1 MSVRRGAV
9 AAVGAAAIG
18 AAILCVLVYRPQP
31 AAGRAPA
38 RTATRSAIWRE
49 NQKPGNWKWLAGAAP
64 NGTIEGYGSQ
74 LSVVAGQTVDLHV
87 RTDPAAPYRV
97 AVYRLGW
104 YGGAGARLVACEPSC
119 PGKRRGESRHGR
131 PRPMPPMD
139 PSTGELS
146 ASWPVTDR
154 IHTRRDWV
162 SGEYLA
168 QLVIARGR
176 DRGLA
181 RWIPFVVRPSRPDP
195 NSILVE
201 VPVDTWEAYNDWG
214 GKSLYDFNSSHGV
227 AAVKVSF
234 NRPWAYGEPNLTFPV
249 GFEYSLLQF
258 MERNGFPLEYATDI
272 DVDEHPQLLVQH
284 PLTVALGHG
293 EYWSQGIRT
302 AWDAARDAGKN
313 LAFLGAD
320 TGYWQIRYEDSHRT
334 IVEYRSSTLDPDPI
348 PADKTNAFR
357 VLDPPRPECRLEGVE
372 FQSGGIYP
380 PLVNSYTVLASGNPW
395 LAAAGLKPGDVL
407 PDSVR
412 DEWDSLRPGCVTP
425 APTVLLRYAGT
436 YPAEA
441 TVVRTPA
448 GGRVFALGTDGF
460 GGLVDGFRQVH
471 CTVNVEAEKFLR
483 AALVDLGRVAPGLLP
498 AMPPACVKH
507 PRR

>member
-1 MSVRRGAV
+1 MTIRRGALLALGAV
-9 AAVGAAAIG
+9 AIAMIVSALAS
-18 AAILCVLVYRPQP
+18 RPGT
-31 AAGRAPA
+31 AEGRARA
-38 RTATRSAIWRE
+38 SAAHRSVIWRE
-49 NQKPGNWKWLAGAAP
+49 NQKAGNWGWIASAAP
-64 NGTIEGYGSQ
+64 NGAIEGYGSQ
-74 LSVVAGQTVDLHV
+74 LSVVAGQTVELHV

-104 YGGAGARLVACEPSC
+104 YGGAGARLVSCEPSC
-119 PGKRRGESRHGR
+119 PGKRQGKNRRGRAR
-131 PRPMPPMD
+131 PTPPMN
-139 PSTGELS
+139 PTTGELA

-154 IHTRRDWV
+154 IRTRRSWV

-176 DRGLA
+176 NRGLA
-181 RWIPFVVRPSRPDP
+181 RWIPFVVRPARSDP

-201 VPVDTWEAYNDWG
+201 VPVDTWEAYNSWG

-258 MERNGFPLEYATDI
+258 MERNGFPLEYATDVDI
-272 DVDEHPQLLVQH
+272 DEHPQLLLEH
-284 PLTVALGHG
+284 PLTIALGHG
-293 EYWSQGIRT
+293 EYWSQGIRN

-348 PADKTNAFR
+348 PSDKTNAFR
-357 VLDPPRPECRLEGVE
+357 ILDPPRPECRLEGVE

-380 PLVNSYTVLASGNPW
+380 PLVNSYTVLASGNSW
-395 LAAAGLKPGDVL
+395 LTAAGLKPGDVL
-407 PDSVR
+407 PNSVR

-441 TVVRTPA
+441 TVMQTPA

-471 CTVNVEAEKFLR
+471 CSVNVSAEKFLR
-483 AALVDLGRVAPGLLP
+483 AALVDLGRVAPGSLP
-498 AMPPACVKH
+498 PMPPACVNR